1 MRTLD
6 LRRWRV
12 KLEVTRGKLSVA
24 DRARTINRFLTEQ
37 HLYPLLLSS
46 LLASGLWIGRMI
58 VYHSWTYVFLNWNL
72 FLAWVPYLWGLWA
85 ASIHQRF
92 PRRWG
97 SLLIPGT
104 LWLLFF
110 PNAPYIITDFL
121 HLRERAPIPVW
132 YDTGLLA
139 AFAFAGI
146 FLAVAS
152 LNTMHEIV
160 KDFIGAKLSWLFV
173 TVVAGLTGFG
183 IYLGRFLNLNS
194 WDVFVYPQQ
203 VLSDILHRLVHPFS
217 NLQAYGV
224 TIVFAAFMFVCYWMF
239 RSMRQR
245 ERA

>member
-1 MRTLD
+1 MEGQVVQ
-6 LRRWRV
+6 RV
-12 KLEVTRGKLSVA
+12 HRMLVEHY
-24 DRARTINRFLTEQ
+24 F
-37 HLYPLLLSS
+37 YPLLLSS
-46 LLASGLWIGRMI
+46 LLAVGLFAGRVIM
-58 VYHSWTYVFLNWNL
+58 YHTFIFRFLVWNL
-72 FLAWVPYLWGLWA
+72 VLAWLPYVWSLWA
-85 ASIHQRF
+85 VSIHRRF
-92 PRRWG
+92 PRRWWA
-97 SLLIPGT
+97 LLIPAA

-110 PNAPYIITDFL
+110 PNAPYIVTDFL
-121 HLRERAPIPVW
+121 HLYERAPIPVW

-203 VLSDILHRLVHPFS
+203 VLSDSLHRLVHPFS

-224 TIVFAAFMFVCYWMF
+224 TIVFAAFMFVCYWMY
-239 RSMRQR
+239 RSMRKR